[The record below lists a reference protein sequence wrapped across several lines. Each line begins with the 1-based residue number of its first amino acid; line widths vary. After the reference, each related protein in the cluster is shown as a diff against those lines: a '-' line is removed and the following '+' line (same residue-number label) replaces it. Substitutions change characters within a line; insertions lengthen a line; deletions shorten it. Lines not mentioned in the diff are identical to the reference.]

1 MKINALSH
9 SISEDKKKIIITPL
23 HEHVIAK
30 MLIYVRAPIIFYFFL
45 NSPSS
50 YPKNTSHVQLICSL
64 MLLNL
69 LNQPF

>member
-9 SISEDKKKIIITPL
+9 SISLEDKKPL

-30 MLIYVRAPIIFYFFL
+30 MLIYVRAPINLKKNFFL

-50 YPKNTSHVQLICSL
+50 YPKNTSHMQLICSL

>member
-30 MLIYVRAPIIFYFFL
+30 MLIYVRAPIIFYFLFFF
-45 NSPSS
+45 
-50 YPKNTSHVQLICSL
+50 K
-64 MLLNL
+64 
-69 LNQPF
+69 

>member
-1 MKINALSH
+1 MKINALSQ
-9 SISEDKKKIIITPL
+9 SISLKDKKPL
-23 HEHVIAK
+23 REHVIAK
-30 MLIYVRAPIIFYFFL
+30 MLIYVRAPIIFIYFFIFL

>member
-9 SISEDKKKIIITPL
+9 SISLKDKKTL
-23 HEHVIAK
+23 REHVIAK
-30 MLIYVRAPIIFYFFL
+30 MLIYVRAPIIFIYLFIFL

>member
-9 SISEDKKKIIITPL
+9 SISLEDTKLIITPL

-30 MLIYVRAPIIFYFFL
+30 MLIYVRAPIIYLFL

-50 YPKNTSHVQLICSL
+50 YPKNTSHMQLICSL

>member
-9 SISEDKKKIIITPL
+9 SISLEDKKPL
-23 HEHVIAK
+23 REHVIAK
-30 MLIYVRAPIIFYFFL
+30 MLIYVRAPIILYLFFL